1 MKSNVNFLP
10 ENFIVNKHNE
20 FITMTMSK
28 CSMSLLQNRI
38 FDAVIA
44 TIQHLIK
51 NNRINEDM
59 SSKEDKTIYIDYELF
74 YNCLLEGT
82 SLKRIRKEELK
93 QALDDL
99 VSLTVQFENKNSF
112 GSISIFSKAMIDT
125 NTNMLIIT
133 FNPYF
138 DSANLLP
145 QATYT
150 KIVYHNLNSFKSV
163 YSRILYQHIKMLLG
177 SKQLSFKNSIFLSL
191 ENIQKIF
198 SINKEQSSYL
208 NSAGTLIR
216 KCIQEPI
223 DDITN
228 NEKSDITVS
237 YEIKKSGK
245 KIVGVK
251 LLFKNKKINFDSDY
265 LKTDFNEFKK
275 TIIKKYKGKFIIQG
289 VNGYD
294 INTKFFLNDDGFI
307 VNGTTQK
314 LLEPNVA
321 YSIWSFIYKNQE
333 LIGQTLS
340 TQEILLRK
348 YKYRLFKLDN
358 EVYSL
363 VDIEKSNDENLLT
376 LIIEDKNKQRG
387 KIINVDIERLH
398 NLQWED
404 KI

>member
-1 MKSNVNFLP
+1 
-10 ENFIVNKHNE
+10 
-20 FITMTMSK
+20 MSK

-307 VNGTTQK
+307 INGTTQK

-321 YSIWSFIYKNQE
+321 YSIWSFMYKNQE

-363 VDIEKSNDENLLT
+363 IDIEKSNDENLLT

>member
-1 MKSNVNFLP
+1 
-10 ENFIVNKHNE
+10 
-20 FITMTMSK
+20 
-28 CSMSLLQNRI
+28 
-38 FDAVIA
+38 
-44 TIQHLIK
+44 
-51 NNRINEDM
+51 
-59 SSKEDKTIYIDYELF
+59 
-74 YNCLLEGT
+74 
-82 SLKRIRKEELK
+82 
-93 QALDDL
+93 
-99 VSLTVQFENKNSF
+99 
-112 GSISIFSKAMIDT
+112 
-125 NTNMLIIT
+125 
-133 FNPYF
+133 
-138 DSANLLP
+138 
-145 QATYT
+145 
-150 KIVYHNLNSFKSV
+150 
-163 YSRILYQHIKMLLG
+163 MLLG

-307 VNGTTQK
+307 INGTTQK

-321 YSIWSFIYKNQE
+321 YSIWSFMYKNQE

-363 VDIEKSNDENLLT
+363 IDIEKSNDENLLT